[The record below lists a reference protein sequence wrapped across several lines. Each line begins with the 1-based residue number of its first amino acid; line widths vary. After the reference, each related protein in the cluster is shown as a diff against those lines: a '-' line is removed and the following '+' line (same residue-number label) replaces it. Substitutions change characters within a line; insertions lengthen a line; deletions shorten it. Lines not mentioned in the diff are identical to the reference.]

1 MNQKGFTLIEM
12 LIVLLVISILLII
25 TVPNIVQHQK
35 SIRNKGCEAF
45 VKMVQ
50 AQVQSYQIDENKLPA
65 SLEDLKSNGYIEST
79 SCPNGKELA
88 LSTEGKVSVGE

>member
-50 AQVQSYQIDENKLPA
+50 AQVQSYQIDENQLPT
-65 SLEDLKSNGYIEST
+65 SLDELKSKGYIETT
-79 SCPNGKELA
+79 SCPNGKS
-88 LSTEGKVSVGE
+88 LSYGSDGKVSVSE